1 MKITCQACAAKY
13 TIADEKV
20 VGKVVKIRCKKC
32 GASIV
37 INGNDP
43 SGASAGIADAQNLD
57 YTEGGSQAWTVN
69 VAEGDQRAM
78 EDAEIVTAYR
88 SGVVNDE
95 TYCWK
100 DGMPDWLPLRE
111 IPLLY
116 GACAAGHQAGPTD
129 PPGDDMATKVQ
140 APPAFLLG
148 SSAPAA
154 APAQAAHT
162 GQNGS
167 GAHYPPGAP
176 APLARRAPGRA
187 GAADLF
193 GGASQAGG
201 EDDVMTSAPA
211 GMPQVH
217 ESRDVADKLTGA
229 RNENSV
235 LFSLNA
241 LTSKGGV
248 MPQKPMPAS
257 AEASGL
263 IDIRQL
269 SAQIGLGEN
278 RKESRIDDIMN
289 LAGGGAFS
297 PSLTAPVLSA
307 PPIEDYAAP
316 QTSLSPAIAAKNKK
330 LLFLAL
336 GGGAFLVVAAIGVA
350 LLLMHRPEEA
360 SEGKEKPAASAV
372 AETPSGSASAGAPA
386 GSVAAND
393 TPAPSASEG
402 AQAAGPGAASG
413 ASQDQGSPAAPK
425 DKETVAKAPAQH
437 EAPRESAPARAKDTP
452 AGVPAAVAAAAGGG
466 ASASDAPFNMGEAK
480 SRLAATAAGVQS
492 CKKGDATGTGRVI
505 VVFAPNGTAQSAT
518 VTGPPF
524 EGTPAGACVAARFRG
539 VRVPAFGGSPFSVAK
554 SFTIN

>member
-57 YTEGGSQAWTVN
+57 YAEGASQAWTVN

-78 EDAEIVTAYR
+78 EDGEIVTAYR

-100 DGMPDWLPLRE
+100 DGMPDWLPVRE
-111 IPLLY
+111 IPQLY
-116 GACAAGHQAGPTD
+116 RACTTGHQAGPTD
-129 PPGDDMATKVQ
+129 PPGDDMATKIQ

-148 SSAPAA
+148 SSPPAA
-154 APAQAAHT
+154 APAQAAHA

-167 GAHYPPGAP
+167 GAHYPPEGP
-176 APLARRAPGRA
+176 AVPARRAPGRA
-187 GAADLF
+187 PAADLF
-193 GGASQAGG
+193 GGAAQAGG
-201 EDDVMTSAPA
+201 EDDVMTSVPA

-217 ESRDVADKLTGA
+217 EARDASDKLTGA

-248 MPQKPMPAS
+248 MQKPMPPS

-307 PPIEDYAAP
+307 PPIEDYAPP

-330 LLFLAL
+330 LLFMAL

-350 LLLMHRPEEA
+350 LLLMHRPDEAA
-360 SEGKEKPAASAV
+360 SEGKEKPAASAL
-372 AETPSGSASAGAPA
+372 AETPSGATSAGAPA

-393 TPAPSASEG
+393 TPAASASET
-402 AQAAGPGAASG
+402 AQAGSG
-413 ASQDQGSPAAPK
+413 SQDQGSQAAPK
-425 DKETVAKAPAQH
+425 EKETVARAPAAAQH
-437 EAPRESAPARAKDTP
+437 EGPKESAPARPRETP

-492 CKKGDATGTGRVI
+492 CKKGDVTGTGRVI

-518 VTGPPF
+518 VSGPPF